1 MTLQQA
7 QQKLADLDAQSY
19 NPSVKSYELDGE
31 KITFNSAA
39 DYLKYRNFL
48 VRIINSYNS
57 GGSPFAEIAVSRSN
71 PPYGY

>member
-7 QQKLADLDAQSY
+7 QKKLDDLDAQNY
-19 NPSVKSYELDGE
+19 NPAVKSYELDGE
-31 KITFNSAA
+31 KITFNSAE

-57 GGSPFAEIAVSRSN
+57 GCSPFAGIAVSRSN